1 MNTKHPPQDFGLCP
15 HFGECGGCTTQDRPY
30 AEQLAAKEA
39 FLRGMFG
46 AYWEQSI
53 PVTPSPR
60 IRHYRNKVDPS
71 FAPMQYPEPPPPGFV
86 RETVLG
92 FKRRGRWYWPLE
104 IQTCLIGPE
113 GLEPLLGAV
122 RAWQRAT
129 GLRAFDS
136 RTGGGFLRCLL
147 VRDAKRTGERMVAL
161 ITRPGA
167 FDAAPFVAAVRDA
180 FPDAGIFH
188 GVSEGTADGSFADQV
203 TLLEGAPHITEVM
216 HVPDPSGPRV
226 LRFQISPMSFFQTN
240 PLAAEQLYGMIREW
254 ARRVAPE
261 VIYDLYGGAGGIAFS
276 CADLTAEVHSVENL
290 PAASEDG
297 RRNAA
302 LNGIGNVTF
311 HTEAVKTFLRGRL
324 EEYGLGA
331 CAAVVVDPPRSGM
344 EGKALRRLVA
354 LAPPHLFYVSCNPKA
369 LAAEIPVLMEHYLL
383 ESLRAV
389 DHFPHTPHVEV
400 AAIFRHRSE
409 K

>member
-1 MNTKHPPQDFGLCP
+1 MNTKHPPLDSALCP

-30 AEQLAAKEA
+30 PEQLAAKEA
-39 FLRGMFG
+39 FLQGLFC
-46 AYWEQSI
+46 AYWEQPIS
-53 PVTPSPR
+53 VTPSPR

-71 FAPMQYPEPPPPGFV
+71 FAPMHYPEPPPPGFL

-92 FKRRGRWYWPLE
+92 FKRRGCWYWPLE

-113 GLEPLLGAV
+113 GLEPLLAAV
-122 RAWQRAT
+122 RAWMRAT
-129 GLRAFDS
+129 GLPAFDS
-136 RTGGGFLRCLL
+136 RTGRGFLRCLL

-167 FDAAPFVAAVRDA
+167 FDAASFVAAVRGA
-180 FPDAGIFH
+180 FPDASIFH
-188 GVSEGTADGSFADQV
+188 GVSEGTADGSFAEQV

-216 HVPDPSGPRV
+216 HVPDPVGPRL

-254 ARRVAPE
+254 VRRVAPE
-261 VIYDLYGGAGGIAFS
+261 LIYDLYGGAGGIAFS

-311 HTEAVKTFLRGRL
+311 HTEAVKNFLRNRL
-324 EEYGLGA
+324 EEYGLGRR
-331 CAAVVVDPPRSGM
+331 AAVVVDPPRSGM

-369 LAAEIPVLMEHYLL
+369 LAAEMPVLMEHYLL

-400 AAIFRHRSE
+400 AAIFRHRSA